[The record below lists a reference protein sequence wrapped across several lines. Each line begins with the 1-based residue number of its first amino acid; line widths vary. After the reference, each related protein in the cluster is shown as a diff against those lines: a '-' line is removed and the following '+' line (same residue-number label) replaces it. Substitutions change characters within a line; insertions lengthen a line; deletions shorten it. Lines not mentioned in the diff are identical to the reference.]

1 MDPNTQIPQRPVNV
15 GQTNNIIGTITP
27 VTALPP
33 AHHKTPVALILFAV
47 AMLLVSVT
55 LAVLLVIFYG
65 QAQDYK
71 NNSDKKSEIAV
82 KSALENQDKTL
93 KEQFAQAEK
102 EPLKEYVTPTSAAN
116 VKIVYPKTWSVYAI
130 EGKDGNTVNNYFHPN
145 LVNDTT
151 NNNNLYA
158 LRLEVLDRVYTSV
171 VKEYESKVKNGDVK
185 ISPFVAKNVK
195 GAETGIRVDG
205 EINSNVKGSMVVLP
219 VRDKTIR
226 IWTESG
232 NYTDDFN
239 KFVLENLTYNP

>member
-1 MDPNTQIPQRPVNV
+1 MDPNAQKPQQPVNFA
-15 GQTNNIIGTITP
+15 QSNNITSAISTA
-27 VTALPP
+27 TALPP
-33 AHHKTPVALILFAV
+33 SPHKTPVALIIFAV

-82 KSALENQDKTL
+82 KTALENQDKTL

-102 EPLKEYVTPTSAAN
+102 EPLKEYVTPSSAAS
-116 VKIVYPKTWSVYAI
+116 VKIVYPKTWSVYAV
-130 EGKDGNTVNNYFHPN
+130 EGRDGNTVNNYFHPN
-145 LVNDTT
+145 LVNDTN

-158 LRLEVLDRVYTSV
+158 LRLEVLDRVYTTV
-171 VKEYESKVKNGDVK
+171 IKEYESSAKNGKVK

-195 GAETGIRVDG
+195 GAETGIRIDG
-205 EINSNVKGSMVVLP
+205 EINNNVQGSMVVLP

-239 KFVLENLTYNP
+239 KFILENLTYNP